1 MKILSRFEKKL
12 HRFEASMKKYSGVTG
27 RQRVNNVEDEL
38 FDLNGSNDERDL
50 LDSDDL

>member
-1 MKILSRFEKKL
+1 
-12 HRFEASMKKYSGVTG
+12 MKKYSGVTG

-50 LDSDDL
+50 LDGDDL